1 MDAARYL
8 ALLKS
13 RWWLLLHRMVI
24 AAGTYAP
31 TYGLPGAA
39 PNSKESGPRIGL
51 VKPGGR
57 AAGAD
62 PSARGEAEL
71 RPMERRAG

>member
-13 RWWLLLHRMVI
+13 WWWLFLHRMVI

-31 TYGLPGAA
+31 TYSLPDATPNRGSSRPRTGLIRLGRGAA
-39 PNSKESGPRIGL
+39 S
-51 VKPGGR
+51 
-57 AAGAD
+57 AD
-62 PSARGEAEL
+62 PSERTEADL